1 MQTIL
6 YLLRKEFIQI
16 RRQPIL
22 IGLLFLMPMVQLII
36 LAYAADFEVKNVRI
50 CIVDQD
56 LSSASRILLG
66 KFEASPNF
74 LVSGTSTRRA
84 AGLEQIQKREADL
97 ALVIPQGFERE
108 LLRERVGKLQ
118 LQVNAIN
125 GTKALLGSAYAE
137 SIIQS
142 FLAEYRITYE
152 PAAFTAGQPGLK
164 VTFSNWYNPDLE
176 YHNFMV
182 PGILV
187 MLVTLVG
194 MFMSGLNI
202 VREKEMGTMEQINV
216 TPIRKYQ
223 FVVGKL
229 SPFWIIGMLE
239 LAFGLLIAK
248 VIFQIPMVGSLGLV
262 VGYAALYLLAVLG
275 IGLFISTVS
284 ETQQQAMFLAWF
296 FVVIFVLMSGLFT
309 PIESMP
315 EWAQVVTW
323 FNPIAYFV
331 EVNRLVLLKGAGFT
345 AIQSHFWKTG
355 LFAAATLTLAILN
368 YRKTS
373 G

>member
-22 IGLLFLMPMVQLII
+22 IGLLFLMPMVQLIV
-36 LAYAADFEVKNVRI
+36 LAYAADFEVRNVRI

-66 KFEASPNF
+66 KFEASPHF
-74 LVSGTSTRRA
+74 LVSGTSTRGQD
-84 AGLEQIQKREADL
+84 GLDQIQKGDADL
-97 ALVIPQGFERE
+97 SLVIPNDFERD

-125 GTKALLGSAYAE
+125 GTKALLGNAYAE
-137 SIIQS
+137 SIIRS
-142 FLAEYRITYE
+142 FLADYQITYE
-152 PAAFTAGQPGLK
+152 PSALQARQTG
-164 VTFSNWYNPDLE
+164 VHVVFSNWYNPELE

-187 MLVTLVG
+187 ILVTLVG

-202 VREKEMGTMEQINV
+202 VREKELGTMEQINV

-223 FVVGKL
+223 FIVGKL
-229 SPFWIIGMLE
+229 SPFWIIGMME
-239 LAFGLLIAK
+239 LALGLFIAK
-248 VIFQIPMVGSLGLV
+248 MVFDIPIVGSLGLV
-262 VGYAALYLLAVLG
+262 FGYAAVYLLAVLG
-275 IGLFISTVS
+275 IGLFISTVT

-315 EWAQVVTW
+315 DWTQVLTW

-331 EVNRLVLLKGAGFT
+331 EVNRLILLKGAGIA
-345 AIQSHFWKTG
+345 AIQNHFWKTG
-355 LFAAATLTLAILN
+355 LFAAVTLTLAILN